1 MIDTIQI
8 SRPEDDQ
15 PTLPMPVGGDEEDD
29 APETLLLLDHP
40 VPPEEPESPGLGQW
54 VKSGLRAAAGRSLES
69 PAQGP
74 GAWQMLWVV
83 AIVSALLA
91 AAARLEIPGEAQFVF
106 RNWLFS
112 WAPSA
117 LLLFGLWFVLQWGR
131 RHAASGASV
140 SAWWLLWTVAT
151 LPMAVLGL
159 ALSAAGAREWLPG
172 WWVESDE
179 LGWGIFGVF
188 WLWLLLAAWRI
199 TAAVNHSRWV
209 CVGVLVC
216 VGAVQSADTWLLR
229 TRFWQ
234 EVPTAQAEPD
244 TLVLSQEVFETQQ
257 SLLAQALQG
266 IRPASPAEGDAPHV
280 FGLVYAPYA
289 QDVFLR
295 ESAMVQEVLE
305 SRFAAQGRVLR
316 LLNHPTTAGAVPWA
330 TTRNLQQ
337 SLRALAQAM
346 DLQRDVL
353 VVYLTSHGGA
363 DFKLAALNWPLE
375 VPDLTAQEL
384 RTQLD
389 SVGIRNRVIAVSAC
403 YSGGWV
409 EPLEGDTTLVMTAAD
424 KDHTSYGCGS
434 RSELTFFGRAVFD
447 EQLRQKT
454 LSFEDAF
461 RASVPLIAQREVEG
475 KKTDGFSN
483 PQISVGTGIKVV
495 LARLEQALKTP
506 VSAPV
511 PAPAS
516 APASPGTP

>member
-1 MIDTIQI
+1 
-8 SRPEDDQ
+8 
-15 PTLPMPVGGDEEDD
+15 
-29 APETLLLLDHP
+29 
-40 VPPEEPESPGLGQW
+40 
-54 VKSGLRAAAGRSLES
+54 
-69 PAQGP
+69 
-74 GAWQMLWVV
+74 MLWVV
-83 AIVSALLA
+83 VFVSALLA
-91 AAARLEIPGEAQFVF
+91 AAARLEIPGEARFVF

-131 RHAASGASV
+131 RHAALGASV
-140 SAWWLLWTVAT
+140 SAWWLMWTVAT
-151 LPMAVLGL
+151 LPMALLAL
-159 ALSAAGAREWLPG
+159 ALSAAGAREWLPD
-172 WWVESDE
+172 WWVESAG

-188 WLWLLLAAWRI
+188 WLWLVLAAWRI
-199 TAAVNHSRWV
+199 TSAVNHSRWV

-216 VGAVQSADTWLLR
+216 VCAVQAADTWLLR
-229 TRFWQ
+229 TRVWQ
-234 EVPTAQAEPD
+234 EAPTSQGEPD

-257 SLLAQALQG
+257 SLLAQAQQG
-266 IRPASPAEGDAPHV
+266 IRPATPAEGDVPHV

-316 LLNHPTTAGAVPWA
+316 LLNHPTTAETVPWA

-337 SLRALAQAM
+337 SLQALAKAM
-346 DLQRDVL
+346 DVQRDVL

-363 DFKLAALNWPLE
+363 DFKLAASNWPLE

-384 RTQLD
+384 RAQLD
-389 SVGIRNRVIAVSAC
+389 SLGIRNRVIAVSAC
-403 YSGGWV
+403 YSGGWI

-447 EQLRQKT
+447 EELRQKT

-461 RASVPLIAQREVEG
+461 RASVPVIARREVEG
-475 KKTDGFSN
+475 KKKDGFSN
-483 PQISVGTGIKVV
+483 PQIAVGTGIKVV
-495 LARLEQALKTP
+495 LARLEQAMKTLA
-506 VSAPV
+506 SAPV
-511 PAPAS
+511 VAAPVASPAPATPV
-516 APASPGTP
+516 PAVKP